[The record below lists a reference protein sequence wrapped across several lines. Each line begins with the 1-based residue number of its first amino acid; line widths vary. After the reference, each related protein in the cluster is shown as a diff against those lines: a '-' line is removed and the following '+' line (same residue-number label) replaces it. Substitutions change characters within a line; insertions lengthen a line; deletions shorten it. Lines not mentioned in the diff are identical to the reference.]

1 MIISNYRV
9 DRSLANDDDVVIVV
23 NCPCCGKQ
31 SVFDVDKDVWR
42 KGEIAYM
49 NGAKIQDAWPTLS
62 LSQRELLLTGMC
74 DKCWNNM

>member
-9 DRSLANDDDVVIVV
+9 DRSLACDDDVVIVA
-23 NCPCCGKQ
+23 NCPFCGKQ

-42 KGEIAYM
+42 KGETAYR

-62 LSQRELLLTGMC
+62 PSQRELLLTGIC
-74 DKCWNNM
+74 DECWNNM